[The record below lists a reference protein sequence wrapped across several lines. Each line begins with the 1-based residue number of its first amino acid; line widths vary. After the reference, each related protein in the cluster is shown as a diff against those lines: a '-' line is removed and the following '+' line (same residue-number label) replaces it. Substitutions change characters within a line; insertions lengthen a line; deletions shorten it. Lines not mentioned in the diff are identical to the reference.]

1 MKEYALI
8 QSTADPCIFYSTQ
21 APRLIFALWVDDG
34 LVLCSDQNLLRK
46 LISHLKTKFEVTVG
60 DADVYVGL
68 HITRDI
74 SNHRLF
80 VDQQRFTET
89 LLVKYGFQNVNTV
102 CTPSDSNVHLRSPLP
117 DDCDSPIPNFP
128 YQEIVGSLLYLAT
141 HTRPDIAQAVSV
153 VAQYA
158 TNFREIH
165 CTAVKRILKYLR
177 GTTDFAL
184 CYSSVSTSNQVL
196 LAYTDADYAG
206 DLNDRKS
213 RSGSLLFLNNGLVL
227 WLSRKQPCTA
237 TSTTESEYV
246 AASLT
251 SKEVVW
257 ARRLLSDL
265 GFPQNKPTPLFSDNQ
280 SAIRLVQNPEFHKR
294 TKHIDVVYHL
304 IREIQ
309 ARGEITIFYV
319 PTRLQLADILTKALT
334 TDLFQKLRAALN
346 LGQKVPSQVGDFN
359 AICN

>member
-1 MKEYALI
+1 M
-8 QSTADPCIFYSTQ
+8 S
-21 APRLIFALWVDDG
+21 
-34 LVLCSDQNLLRK
+34 
-46 LISHLKTKFEVTVG
+46 
-60 DADVYVGL
+60 
-68 HITRDI
+68 
-74 SNHRLF
+74 
-80 VDQQRFTET
+80 
-89 LLVKYGFQNVNTV
+89 
-102 CTPSDSNVHLRSPLP
+102 TPSDPHVHLSSPRP
-117 DDCDSPIPNFP
+117 DDCDSSIPHFP

-141 HTRPDIAQAVSV
+141 HSRPDIAHAVSV

-177 GTTDFAL
+177 GTTDYAL
-184 CYSSVSTSNQVL
+184 CYSSVSTGNQVL

-213 RSGSLLFLNNGLVL
+213 RSGSILLLNNGPVL

-257 ARRLLSDL
+257 ARRLLTDL
-265 GFPQNKPTPLFSDNQ
+265 GFAQAKPTPLFSDNQ

-334 TDLFQKLRAALN
+334 PDIFQKLRAALH
-346 LGQKVPSQVGDFN
+346 LGQKVPSQVGEFH
-359 AICN
+359 